1 MPASSNTILFQ
12 EVLSLRQIFVSF
24 GIWHATAGNPRTSPS
39 ARKTGPRIALPFPTS
54 NWNDVFSD
62 VFGKAASA
70 ITTRIRENPS
80 ERITDVSGFRTK
92 RMKTTDQEILT
103 AVDGEM
109 CAEQA
114 EKLRVVRSASS
125 LKFVRVS
132 YLEASLFLGW
142 SYAAE
147 QRERWQ
153 KENN

>member
-1 MPASSNTILFQ
+1 
-12 EVLSLRQIFVSF
+12 
-24 GIWHATAGNPRTSPS
+24 
-39 ARKTGPRIALPFPTS
+39 
-54 NWNDVFSD
+54 
-62 VFGKAASA
+62 
-70 ITTRIRENPS
+70 
-80 ERITDVSGFRTK
+80 
-92 RMKTTDQEILT
+92 MKTTDQEILT

-109 CAEQA
+109 CVEQA